1 MKSIPIILIFL
12 LGSYGILFGQDQKT
26 NTIPLIGDKA
36 PSFMAEST
44 NGQISFPSD
53 YGRKWKILFSH
64 PADFTPVCST
74 EILELAS
81 MQTDF
86 EKLGVK
92 VAVIST
98 DALDTHYSWKKS
110 LESISYS
117 GHDPVKIK
125 FPLIEDK
132 DKLISS
138 QYGMLHQSN
147 FSSIDVRGVFIV
159 DPDDR
164 IAAIFFYPSKVG
176 RDFDE
181 IKRTV
186 IALQTAEKEA
196 VLTPA
201 NWKPGSDVMLPYLS
215 SNMEADDA
223 SSSDDPTIY
232 KVSWYMWFKKTR

>member
-1 MKSIPIILIFL
+1 MKTILKILIFL
-12 LGSYGILFGQDQKT
+12 LASYRILYAQEPKT
-26 NTIPLIGDKA
+26 YAIPLIGDKA

-44 NGQISFPSD
+44 NGPINFPSD
-53 YGRKWKILFSH
+53 YGRHWKILFSH
-64 PADFTPVCST
+64 PADFTPVCSS

-81 MQTDF
+81 MQADF
-86 EKLGVK
+86 DKLGVK

-98 DALDTHYSWKKS
+98 DAIDTHYSWKKS

-132 DKLISS
+132 DKQISS
-138 QYGMLHQSN
+138 EYGMLHQST
-147 FSSIDVRGVFIV
+147 FSSKDVRGVFIV

-164 IAAIFFYPSKVG
+164 IAAIFFYPSRVG

-186 IALQTAEKEA
+186 IALQTADEEA

-215 SNMEADDA
+215 SNQEADGT

-232 KVSWYMWFKKTR
+232 NLSWYMWFKKAK